1 MTVVITFGTFD
12 LLHIGH
18 IRLLKKAADLGDK
31 LIVGVS
37 SDKFNYEKK
46 GQYPTYNQNAR
57 LEIVSSLRCV
67 SDVFIEES
75 FSLKE
80 KYIKEYNADI
90 LVMGSDWVG
99 KFDDILKSVVY
110 IERTPNVCTSDT
122 IKHIV
127 DEVRAAD
134 RGGLWSGINI

>member
-18 IRLLKKAADLGDK
+18 VRLLKRAAELGDK

-37 SDKFNYEKK
+37 SDVFNFNKK
-46 GQYPTYNQNAR
+46 GYYPTYNQNAR

-67 SDVFIEES
+67 NDVFLEES

-80 KYIKEYNADI
+80 QYLKEYNADI
-90 LVMGSDWVG
+90 LVMGSDWAG
-99 KFDDILKSVVY
+99 KFDDLNCSVVY
-110 IERTPNVCTSDT
+110 LERTPNVCTSDT

-127 DEVRAAD
+127 KEVRGAD
-134 RGGLWSGINI
+134 RGEAIRSAE

>member
-1 MTVVITFGTFD
+1 MTIVITFGTFD

-18 IRLLKKAADLGDK
+18 IRILKRASQLGDK

-37 SDKFNYEKK
+37 SDAFSYEKK
-46 GQYPTYNQNAR
+46 GHYPTYNQNAR
-57 LEIVSSLRCV
+57 LEIISSLRCV
-67 SDVFIEES
+67 NDVFLEES

-80 KYIKEYNADI
+80 KYLKEYNADI
-90 LVMGSDWVG
+90 LVMGSDWAG
-99 KFDDILKSVVY
+99 KFDDIFKNVIYLK
-110 IERTPNVCTSDT
+110 RTPNVCTSDT

-134 RGGLWSGINI
+134 P

>member
-18 IRLLKKAADLGDK
+18 IRLLKRASELGDK

-37 SDKFNYEKK
+37 SDAFNYEKK

-80 KYIKEYNADI
+80 KYLKEYNADI
-90 LVMGSDWVG
+90 LVMGSDWTG
-99 KFDDILKSVVY
+99 KFDDIFNNVVY

-134 RGGLWSGINI
+134 RGEG

>member
-18 IRLLKKAADLGDK
+18 IRLLKRA
-31 LIVGVS
+31 
-37 SDKFNYEKK
+37 
-46 GQYPTYNQNAR
+46 
-57 LEIVSSLRCV
+57 
-67 SDVFIEES
+67 
-75 FSLKE
+75 
-80 KYIKEYNADI
+80 
-90 LVMGSDWVG
+90 G
-99 KFDDILKSVVY
+99 KFDDIFNNVVY

-134 RGGLWSGINI
+134 RGED